1 MSSILTALGLRAA
14 SPLSPVPNLAASYI
28 ITHFAL
34 AYLVLASRTLKQ
46 IYGIDHN
53 VSPREDLGKYGDAAV
68 RSGKITQ
75 KQLEQLKRMES
86 ASANSVENYTLF
98 VEAMLF
104 ETMAGVPATDVN
116 ATGLAYTVA
125 RCGYAIAYVLIDAPS
140 LSQGYGCLILK
151 LSEEVLV
158 RCMVNGE
165 RVRMLIG
172 MPRAPPGD
180 HGGAKGLQAAQ
191 WLKRIDLGRMCHDWD
206 QRTIER
212 VSIRDL
218 ACA

>member
-1 MSSILTALGLRAA
+1 MSSLLTALGLRAA
-14 SPLSPVPNLAASYI
+14 SPLSPTPNLAASYI

-68 RSGKITQ
+68 CSGKITQ

-98 VEAMLF
+98 VGAMLF

-140 LSQGYGCLILK
+140 FSQ
-151 LSEEVLV
+151 V
-158 RCMVNGE
+158 RGVCWWVGNLTYLRLLWVG
-165 RVRMLIG
+165 G
-172 MPRAPPGD
+172 RALNCKIT
-180 HGGAKGLQAAQ
+180 GA
-191 WLKRIDLGRMCHDWD
+191 
-206 QRTIER
+206 
-212 VSIRDL
+212 
-218 ACA
+218 

>member
-1 MSSILTALGLRAA
+1 M
-14 SPLSPVPNLAASYI
+14 
-28 ITHFAL
+28 
-34 AYLVLASRTLKQ
+34 LVDGQ
-46 IYGIDHN
+46 FD
-53 VSPREDLGKYGDAAV
+53 
-68 RSGKITQ
+68 
-75 KQLEQLKRMES
+75 
-86 ASANSVENYTLF
+86 
-98 VEAMLF
+98 LF
-104 ETMAGVPATDVN
+104 EVVVGW
-116 ATGLAYTVA
+116 GE
-125 RCGYAIAYVLIDAPS
+125 CFK
-140 LSQGYGCLILK
+140 SQGYGCLILK